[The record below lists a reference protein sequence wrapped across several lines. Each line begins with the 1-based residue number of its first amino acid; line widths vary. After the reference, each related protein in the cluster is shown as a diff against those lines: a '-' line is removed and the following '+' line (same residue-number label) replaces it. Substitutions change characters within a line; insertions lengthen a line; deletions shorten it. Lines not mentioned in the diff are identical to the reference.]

1 MQSESSQ
8 KTETNSSLKISVA
21 LTAPSKSSAT
31 LAYADVTVEFGFSK
45 IKISGMSVV
54 RHDPEKP
61 AWVSY
66 PQRAGK
72 REGKNGKKYYD
83 IFRAYGPLHEKISH
97 AILAEFRRMSPL
109 RDAGSEQTSTEET
122 PF

>member
-1 MQSESSQ
+1 MSEESSQ
-8 KTETNSSLKISVA
+8 KIETNSNLKISVS
-21 LTAPSKSSAT
+21 LRAPSKPCKT
-31 LAYADVTVEFGFSK
+31 LAYADVKVEYGLSK
-45 IKISGMSVV
+45 IEISGMSIV

-72 REGKNGKKYYD
+72 NGKKFYP
-83 IFRAYGPLHEKISH
+83 IVRVFGALHENI
-97 AILAEFRRMSPL
+97 ARAVLAEFRRMPPIR
-109 RDAGSEQTSTEET
+109 RDELETTEET

>member
-8 KTETNSSLKISVA
+8 KIETNSSLKINVA
-21 LTAPSKSSAT
+21 LRSPSRPGAT
-31 LAYADVTVEFGFSK
+31 QAYADVTVEFGSSK
-45 IKISGMSVV
+45 LEISGMSIV

-72 REGKNGKKYYD
+72 SGKKFYPVVRV
-83 IFRAYGPLHEKISH
+83 FGALHEKISR
-97 AILAEFRRMSPL
+97 AVLAEFRQRPPLSDESPE
-109 RDAGSEQTSTEET
+109 RDQTTSEQI

>member
-1 MQSESSQ
+1 MQTESSQ
-8 KTETNSSLKISVA
+8 KTETNSSLKISVS
-21 LTAPSKSSAT
+21 LRAPSKPCKT
-31 LAYADVTVEFGFSK
+31 LAYADVTVEFGLSK
-45 IKISGMSVV
+45 IEISGMSIV

-72 REGKNGKKYYD
+72 TGKKFYPVV
-83 IFRAYGPLHEKISH
+83 RVLGALHEKISR
-97 AILAEFRRMSPL
+97 AVLAEFRQRPPL
-109 RDAGSEQTSTEET
+109 CESEATEQEQSASEQI

>member
-1 MQSESSQ
+1 MQTESSQ
-8 KTETNSSLKISVA
+8 KIETNSSLKISVS
-21 LTAPSKSSAT
+21 LRAPSKPSKT
-31 LAYADVTVEFGFSK
+31 LAYADVTVEFGLSK
-45 IKISGMSVV
+45 IEISGMSVV

-72 REGKNGKKYYD
+72 NGKKFYSVV
-83 IFRAYGPLHEKISH
+83 RVVGALHEKISR
-97 AILAEFRRMSPL
+97 AVLAEYKQRPPL
-109 RDAGSEQTSTEET
+109 RDEPPEQDQSGSEQI